1 MQPMQQLFLDVELK
15 MKEAVQHLHHEL
27 KQVRAGR
34 ASTSL
39 LESVMVDYYGSQTPL
54 NQVASVSVG
63 DATLLVVQPY
73 DPSQIGAI
81 ERAIQASGLG
91 LNPRSDGRM
100 LRVPVP
106 SLTEDRRKDLV
117 KLAHEMAERGRTS
130 IRLAR
135 RDGNERL
142 KKKEKGHE
150 LSQDD
155 EKRGHDEIQK
165 LHDHYIA
172 EIAKTLERKEKDIL
186 EV

>member
-1 MQPMQQLFLDVELK
+1 MQQLFRDTELK
-15 MKEAVQHLHHEL
+15 MKESVQHLHHEL

-34 ASTSL
+34 ASTAI
-39 LESVMVDYYGSQTPL
+39 LEGVMVDYYGSQTPL
-54 NQVASVSVG
+54 NQIAGLSVG
-63 DATLLVVQPY
+63 DASMLVVQPY
-73 DPSQIGAI
+73 DPSQMGAI

-91 LNPRSDGRM
+91 LNPRSDGRV

-106 SLTEDRRKDLV
+106 ALTEERRKELV
-117 KLAHEMAERGRTS
+117 KRAHDMAEKCRTS

-142 KKKEKGHE
+142 KKMEKEHE
-150 LSQDD
+150 ISQDD
-155 EKRGHDEIQK
+155 EKRGHDEIQM

-172 EIAKTLERKEKDIL
+172 DVGTTIEHKEKDIL

>member
-1 MQPMQQLFLDVELK
+1 MQQLFLDVELK

-34 ASTSL
+34 ASTAI
-39 LESVMVDYYGSQTPL
+39 LEGVMVDYYGSQAPL
-54 NQVASVSVG
+54 HTVAGLSVG
-63 DATLLVVQPY
+63 DASLLVVQPY

-81 ERAIQASGLG
+81 ERAIMASDLG
-91 LNPRSDGRM
+91 LNPQSDGRV

-106 SLTEDRRKDLV
+106 PLTEDRRKELV
-117 KLAHEMAERGRTS
+117 KRAHDMAEKCRTS

-135 RDGNERL
+135 RDGNDKL
-142 KKKEKGHE
+142 KKMEREHE
-150 LSQDD
+150 ISQDD
-155 EKRGHDEIQK
+155 EKRGHDEIQM

-172 EIAKTLERKEKDIL
+172 EVAKTLEHKEKDVL